1 MNFNEILFLCQG
13 DPDDDADIVLYHE
26 VICQHCG
33 CENYLINGE
42 VMPCDRCDQMVAAPA
57 G

>member
-13 DPDDDADIVLYHE
+13 DDVSDADIVLYHE
-26 VICQHCG
+26 VVCEHCG

-42 VMPCDRCDQMVAAPA
+42 VMPCDRCDCLVAAPA
-57 G
+57 